1 MTDWT
6 IALAGNPNCG
16 KTTLFNTLTGANQR
30 VGNWP
35 GVTVDRKQGSY
46 CYGDK
51 TITVVDLPGTYA
63 IDAEDVGSAID
74 EAIARDYLI
83 SGEAQTVVNIVDA
96 SNLERNLYLTT
107 QIVEMGL
114 PLVVALNMLDVAEE
128 HGVRINPQLLSE
140 RLGCPVIPMIASQGQ
155 GVEDLRR
162 CLDEFLI
169 TPSRPSAQ
177 VAYPSVLEDALAE
190 LTPMM
195 TATMT
200 ATSAIAQGESAT
212 QATVVAP
219 TLPERWM
226 ALRLLEYEE
235 SPGFPISPDLLRQA
249 TEQRHRIHQV
259 LGEDID
265 IVVADSRYGYAH
277 RLVSD
282 VATRPRDVGVTR
294 SDKIDQVVLNRWL
307 GIPIFLSTMYL
318 LFMFAINV
326 GSAFIDFFD
335 IFFGTL
341 FVEGFGRL
349 LTAIGMPELVRVLLA
364 DGMGGGI
371 QTVATFIPVI
381 GCLFLFLA
389 FLEDSGYMARAAFV
403 MDRFMRFV
411 GLPGKSFVPML
422 VGFGCNV
429 PAIMATRTL
438 ESRRDR
444 ILTILMNPFMSCGA
458 RLPVYALFAA
468 AFFPAAGQNV
478 VFLLYLIGMGMA
490 IVTGL
495 IMKHTLLKGEAAPF
509 VMELPTYHLPT
520 VKGVLLRTWER
531 LKAFILRAGRVVV
544 AMVMVLSLLSS
555 IGADGSFGHEN
566 SENSVLSSIS
576 QTITPAFAPMGMTQE
591 NWPATVGIFTGVF
604 AKEAVVGTLDS
615 LYTQLGRDEAIAAG
629 VDLDGEGFGLFSRIG
644 EAFASIPTNLAA
656 LPGTLL
662 DPLGLSVGDVSTIE
676 TAAAEQEVA
685 FTTFGQMALR
695 FDGRV
700 GAFAYLLFVLMYFP
714 CVAAMGAVYRETNAG
729 WTAFVG
735 LWTTGLAYWSAVL
748 YYQAMTFQRH
758 PLSSIAWAAGLAAVL
773 LATLAIMRY
782 ARPIRRRRTALL
794 DSR

>member
-1 MTDWT
+1 MTSWT
-6 IALAGNPNCG
+6 IALIGNPNCG
-16 KTTLFNTLTGANQR
+16 KTTLFNALTGTNQR

-35 GVTVDRKQGSY
+35 GVTVDRKEGSY
-46 CYGDK
+46 RDGNK
-51 TITVVDLPGTYA
+51 TITVVDLPGIYA
-63 IDAEDVGSAID
+63 LDGADDSSAID
-74 EAIARDYLI
+74 ETIARDYLLI
-83 SGEAQTVVNIVDA
+83 QEAQVLVNIVDA

-107 QIVEMGL
+107 QIVEMGI
-114 PLVVALNMLDVAEE
+114 PLVVALNMIDVAQER
-128 HGVRINPQLLSE
+128 GTQIDAQQLSE
-140 RLGCPVIPMIASQGQ
+140 RLGCPVIPIVATREQGI
-155 GVEDLRR
+155 EDLQD
-162 CLDEFLI
+162 CLVNVLMAPCQP
-169 TPSRPSAQ
+169 TAQ
-177 VAYPSVLEDALAE
+177 VVYPAVIETALAT
-190 LTPMM
+190 LTP
-195 TATMT
+195 
-200 ATSAIAQGESAT
+200 AIAKSQP
-212 QATVVAP
+212 P
-219 TLPERWM
+219 TPRDRWT
-226 ALRLLEYEE
+226 ALKLLEYDDTRV
-235 SPGFPISPDLLRQA
+235 PNLTPALLQQVA
-249 TEQRHRIHQV
+249 EQRHRIHQV

-265 IVVADSRYGYAH
+265 ISVADSRYSYAH
-277 RLVSD
+277 RLVND
-282 VATRPRDVGVTR
+282 VAQRPRQVSITR
-294 SDKIDQVVLNRWL
+294 SDKIDQIVLNRWL
-307 GIPIFLSTMYL
+307 GIPIFLGVMYL

-335 IFFGTL
+335 IFFGTI
-341 FVEGFGRL
+341 FVDGLGRL
-349 LTAIGMPELVRVLLA
+349 LATIGLPQIIQVVLA

-381 GCLFLFLA
+381 ACLFLFLA

-468 AFFPAAGQNV
+468 AFFPAAGQNM

-490 IVTGL
+490 VLTGL

-520 VKGVLLRTWER
+520 FKGVLIRTWER
-531 LKAFILRAGRVVV
+531 LKAFILRAGRVIVV
-544 AMVMVLSLLSS
+544 MVMILSLLNT
-555 IGADGSFGHEN
+555 IGTDGSFGNED
-566 SENSVLSSIS
+566 SDSSVLSAIS
-576 QTITPAFAPMGMTQE
+576 QGITPAFAPMGLTQE

-615 LYTQLGRDEAIAAG
+615 LYGQLGQDEAIAAG
-629 VDLDGEGFGLFSRIG
+629 IDTEADTFDFFGNIG
-644 EAFASIPTNLAA
+644 EAFATIPANLAE
-656 LPGTLL
+656 LPGALL
-662 DPLGLSVGDVSTIE
+662 DPLGLSVGDVSDVE
-676 TAAAEQEVA
+676 TAAEEQAVA
-685 FTTFGQMALR
+685 FTTFGQMVRR

-700 GAFAYLLFVLMYFP
+700 AAFAYLLFVLMYFP

-748 YYQAMTFQRH
+748 YYQVMTFQQH
-758 PLSSIAWAAGLAAVL
+758 PMSSTAWVVGLAL
-773 LATLAIMRY
+773 ILCATFVIMRY
-782 ARPIRRRRTALL
+782 SRPARRRRTMMLEGH
-794 DSR
+794 